1 MNACV
6 ANYFSY
12 FWCSGSEKKQN
23 QIILKCSD
31 LNKHILFIKLA
42 WENQGLSS
50 GPRLHVGVS
59 SGSQFHIS
67 LQRSQTP
74 GCFQMLAE
82 KAVGLSASLRIL
94 YAISVHIWQNLMTL
108 EPLSSLKFHIGRDPC
123 MCSSF
128 RDNTIV
134 PDTDS
139 RWDLTNKKK
148 QNRNKHPPKKTTPNP
163 EQTPPPCKISFLNK
177 IKHTRASIGF

>member
-1 MNACV
+1 MLV
-6 ANYFSY
+6 LLIIFPI
-12 FWCSGSEKKQN
+12 FDVVDQKKKQN

-148 QNRNKHPPKKTTPNP
+148 QNRNKHPPKKK
-163 EQTPPPCKISFLNK
+163 PPQIQNK
-177 IKHTRASIGF
+177 LPLPAKSHF